1 MKAIT
6 LYLGLDVHKDSI
18 TIAIAEPGPK
28 GEVRVHGTI
37 TNSLIQIERALARVR
52 KAHPEANLEVA
63 YEAGPC
69 GFVIARRLQQL
80 KVPCLVAAPSLIP
93 KKPGAP
99 FKTDQRDARTIAR
112 LLRAGELTGV
122 YVPEATDEAIRDLCR
137 SRTDAVDDVRRCR
150 FRLKAF
156 LLRHGYRYEGKAN
169 WSQAH
174 MRYLR
179 ELVFAHPAMKT
190 ILEEYLQGIDAAQKR
205 VDRIE
210 ESMLLLLETWR
221 LRPAVQ
227 ALMAF
232 RGFQLVAAMITVS
245 ELGDIHRFEHPRQL
259 MTYLGLVPTESSS
272 GPRQRLGGIS
282 RCGNGHQR
290 WLLTECAEHY
300 LLPPKVSKELSRRQE
315 GQSRE
320 VCELSW
326 KAQSRLHLRF
336 TRLLARRLQRNKAKV
351 AIARELCG
359 FIWALLRSQPCYLLP
374 APAAVPAGAAA
385 PHKTTTATSSKNG
398 R

>member
-1 MKAIT
+1 MRTNNHTMSAIT

-18 TIAIAEPGPK
+18 TLALAEPGPQ
-28 GEVRVHGTI
+28 GEIRLFGTI
-37 TNSLIQIERALARVR
+37 TNDLHALEKALGRIR
-52 KAHPEANLEVA
+52 KAHPGVHLEVA

-69 GFVIARRLQQL
+69 GFVIARRLLQL

-93 KKPGAP
+93 KQPGAP
-99 FKTDQRDARTIAR
+99 FKTDPRDARTLAR

-122 YVPEATDEAIRDLCR
+122 YVPEPTDEAIRDLCR
-137 SRTDAVDDVRRCR
+137 ARTDAIDDLRRCR

-156 LLRHGYRYEGKAN
+156 LLRHGYRYHGKAN
-169 WSQAH
+169 WSQPH

-179 ELVFAHPAMKT
+179 ELVLPHPAMKT
-190 ILEEYLQGIDAAQKR
+190 ILEEYLQGIDAAHAR
-205 VDRIE
+205 VQRIE
-210 ESMLLLLETWR
+210 TSLLTLLETWR
-221 LRPAVQ
+221 LKPAVQ

-245 ELGDIHRFEHPRQL
+245 ELGDIHRFAHPRQL

-272 GPRQRLGGIS
+272 GPRQRRGGIS

-300 LLPPKVSKELSRRQE
+300 LLPPKVSKELSARQE
-315 GQSRE
+315 GQPPVVRD
-320 VCELSW
+320 LSW
-326 KAQSRLHLRF
+326 KAQHRLHLRF
-336 TRLLARRLQRNKAKV
+336 TRLLARRLPRNKAKV

-359 FIWALLRSQPCYLLP
+359 FVWALLRTQACYRLSTG
-374 APAAVPAGAAA
+374 GAA
-385 PHKTTTATSSKNG
+385 S
-398 R
+398 

>member
-18 TIAIAEPGPK
+18 TIAIAEPGSK
-28 GEVRVHGTI
+28 GEIRLLGTI
-37 TNSLIQIERALARVR
+37 THDLQALEKALIRIR
-52 KAHPEANLEVA
+52 KAHPGAHLEVA

-69 GFVIARRLQQL
+69 GFGIARRLKLL

-93 KKPGAP
+93 KQPGSP

-122 YVPEATDEAIRDLCR
+122 YVPEPTDEAIRDLCR
-137 SRTDAVDDVRRCR
+137 ARTDAVDDLRRCR

-156 LLRHGYRYEGKAN
+156 LLRHGYRYQGKAN
-169 WSQAH
+169 WSQPH

-179 ELVFAHPAMKT
+179 ELVFPHPAMKT
-190 ILEEYLQGIDAAQKR
+190 ILEEYLQGIDAAQAR
-205 VDRIE
+205 VERIE
-210 ESMLLLLETWR
+210 AAMLHLLETWR
-221 LRPAVQ
+221 LKPAVQ

-245 ELGDIHRFEHPRQL
+245 ELGDIHRFKHPRQL

-272 GPRQRLGGIS
+272 GPHQRQGPIS

-290 WLLTECAEHY
+290 WILTECAEHY
-300 LLPPKVSKELSRRQE
+300 ALPPKVSKELSARQE
-315 GQSRE
+315 GQPQAVRD
-320 VCELSW
+320 LSW
-326 KAQSRLHLRF
+326 KAQNRLHLRF
-336 TRLLARRLQRNKAKV
+336 SRLLARRLQRNKAKV
-351 AIARELCG
+351 AVARELCG
-359 FIWALLRSQPCYLLP
+359 FIWALLCGQECYRTW
-374 APAAVPAGAAA
+374 AGG
-385 PHKTTTATSSKNG
+385 TAS
-398 R
+398 

>member
-1 MKAIT
+1 MQTIT

-18 TIAIAEPGPK
+18 TIAIAEPGSK
-28 GEVRVHGTI
+28 GEVRLFGTI
-37 TNSLIQIERALARVR
+37 TNDIDRLEKALSRIR
-52 KAHPEANLEVA
+52 KAHPGAHLEVA

-69 GFVIARRLQQL
+69 GFVIARRLKQL

-93 KKPGAP
+93 KQPGSP
-99 FKTDQRDARTIAR
+99 FKTDKRDARAIAR

-122 YVPEATDEAIRDLCR
+122 YVPEPTDEAIRDLCR
-137 SRTDAVDDVRRCR
+137 ARTDAVDDQRRCR

-156 LLRHGYRYEGKAN
+156 LLRHGYRYQGKAN
-169 WSQAH
+169 WSQPH

-179 ELVFAHPAMKT
+179 ELVLPHPAMKA
-190 ILEEYLQGIDAAQKR
+190 ILEEYLQGIDAAHDR
-205 VDRIE
+205 VQRIE
-210 ESMLLLLETWR
+210 ASMLSLLEIWR
-221 LRPAVQ
+221 LKPAVE

-272 GPRQRLGGIS
+272 GPHQRLGSIS

-300 LLPPKVSKELSRRQE
+300 LLPPKVSKELSVRQ
-315 GQSRE
+315 QAQPQE
-320 VCELSW
+320 VRDLSW
-326 KAQSRLHLRF
+326 KAQNRLHLRF
-336 TRLLARRLQRNKAKV
+336 TRLLGRRLQRNKAKV

-359 FIWALLRSQPCYLLP
+359 FIWALLRTQRCYTQPS
-374 APAAVPAGAAA
+374 A
-385 PHKTTTATSSKNG
+385 TTA